1 MPAVKKAADAEPKED
16 ALAAFVRPIGA
27 AAKLAYV
34 QTHISNVEKTGQ
46 NTHHNYAYMQEHG
59 LIDLLRPYLRLLNC
73 AVVPS
78 PALRLERTGNQVT
91 LIGTLT
97 FIDGDEHPYMT
108 NGDGSPVFDPSGGVV
123 PNPRYSV
130 VGTFAGEGQD
140 NQDKATNKAHTSW
153 MKYAL
158 QKFFMVPTEHVDD
171 SDSDDVQAAQAVARK
186 QKDMPA
192 PAVLEEVQATVRE
205 AVKDGSLDKN
215 KVGAKLATLRA
226 KKVTDLDV
234 DQMNVFFTW
243 VREQIDAA
251 QPKEG

>member
-1 MPAVKKAADAEPKED
+1 MPAPKAAPKTEKED
-16 ALAAFVRPIGA
+16 ALAPFVKPIGA
-27 AAKLAYV
+27 AAKLAYI

-59 LIDLLRPYLRLLNC
+59 LIDLLRPFLRLVNC
-73 AVVPS
+73 AIVPS

-97 FIDGDEHPYMT
+97 LIDGDEHPYLT

-123 PNPRYSV
+123 NNPRYSV
-130 VGTFAGEGQD
+130 SGSFAGEGMD

-171 SDSDDVQAAQAVARK
+171 SDSSDVQDAQATARK

-192 PAVLEEVQATVRE
+192 PAVLEECLTTIKDAI
-205 AVKDGSLDKN
+205 KDGTLDRN
-215 KVGAKLATLRA
+215 KVEAKLATLRV
-226 KKVTDLDV
+226 KKPADLDV

-243 VREQIDAA
+243 VREQVGEA
-251 QPKEG
+251 PS